1 MDEEQIVG
9 FASAVHYVHPDK
21 PPEFWINE
29 MGVAPTHRRRGLGSL
44 LLRALFTRA
53 QELGC
58 REAWVL
64 TERGNGAATSLYSS
78 VGGVEPTDET
88 VMFSF
93 DLDDPEVRGRT
104 GGATQP

>member
-1 MDEEQIVG
+1 M
-9 FASAVHYVHPDK
+9 AVSDIQANSSTSEVKHTSPV
-21 PPEFWINE
+21 INDFSIL
-29 MGVAPTHRRRGLGSL
+29 VATSNGSGSQTSNL
-44 LLRALFTRA
+44 VLLRALFTRA
-53 QELGC
+53 QDLGW
-58 REAWVL
+58 REACVL